1 VAITITSEADTAMD
15 ATLRFTV
22 ADTGIGIGKEVERKL
37 FAPFSQADA
46 SSTRKYGGT
55 GLGLAIAAQIVER
68 MDGQIGLQ
76 SSLGNGSTF
85 WFTARMRKAPASIL
99 PMYRTPNR
107 PAAPAQKMPLP
118 KARLP
123 NVVPE

>member
-1 VAITITSEADTAMD
+1 M

-22 ADTGIGIGKEVERKL
+22 ADTGIGIGKDVERKL

-68 MDGQIGLQ
+68 MDGQDR
-76 SSLGNGSTF
+76 SPER
-85 WFTARMRKAPASIL
+85 AR
-99 PMYRTPNR
+99 
-107 PAAPAQKMPLP
+107 
-118 KARLP
+118 
-123 NVVPE
+123 